1 MKENQK
7 QTYYGDYLGIP
18 ILLETQK
25 PKSLEFGKEAHDEM
39 LFIIVHQA
47 YELWF
52 KQILHEIRFIK
63 TNLSGD
69 DLSDEQLAECN
80 LKLERIH
87 KIQGLLLN
95 QIDVLETMT
104 PMDFL
109 EFRDLLVPA
118 SGFQSVQF
126 REIEIGLGINDSQ
139 RPDTKQYN
147 FMGRLSKEDQD
158 RLKNVSKEKS
168 VFALVEKWLERIP
181 FLEDGSFKFWDS
193 YQNSVTKMLE
203 NDKKII
209 EENTT
214 LNSEQKKLQLLNLES
229 TQKTF
234 NAIMD
239 PKLTTSLR
247 W

>member
-1 MKENQK
+1 
-7 QTYYGDYLGIP
+7 
-18 ILLETQK
+18 
-25 PKSLEFGKEAHDEM
+25 
-39 LFIIVHQA
+39 
-47 YELWF
+47 
-52 KQILHEIRFIK
+52 
-63 TNLSGD
+63 
-69 DLSDEQLAECN
+69 
-80 LKLERIH
+80 
-87 KIQGLLLN
+87 
-95 QIDVLETMT
+95 MT

-126 REIEIGLGINDSQ
+126 REIEIGLGINESQ

-158 RLKNVSKEKS
+158 RLKNISKEKS

-193 YQNSVTKMLE
+193 YQNSVTKMLD

-214 LNSEQKKLQLLNLES
+214 LNESKK
-229 TQKTF
+229 
-234 NAIMD
+234 A
-239 PKLTTSLR
+239 PTT
-247 W
+247 